1 MPERPWTD
9 LPLVALDLEGTG
21 AQDRENEA
29 ILEIA
34 VVPLVHGVPDVTGAF
49 ETLINPSRRIPRGPW
64 ISPGLTDAVLRHAPM
79 PATVGPELA
88 QRIDG
93 RWIVAHNVDVDWRLL
108 HRRYPAIRPAGLL
121 DTMRLAGAGE
131 GRSSKS
137 LTALVERHG
146 VACELARLVPD
157 GQPHRALWDTVAC
170 GLLLG
175 VLIAD
180 RWGRCPSAGEVQA
193 IAGRPLKSSASS
205 AGFEQQTLL

>member
-21 AQDRENEA
+21 AQDRETEA

-34 VVPLVHGVPDVTGAF
+34 VVPLVHGALDMTGAF
-49 ETLINPSRRIPRGPW
+49 ATLINPSRPVPRGAW

-79 PATVGPELA
+79 PSTVGPELA
-88 QRIDG
+88 ERIDG
-93 RWIVAHNVDVDWRLL
+93 RWIVGHNVDVDWRLL
-108 HRRYPAIRPAGLL
+108 HRRFPAIRPSGLL
-121 DTMRLAGAGE
+121 DTMRLAGGG
-131 GRSSKS
+131 GRASRS

-146 VACELARLVPD
+146 LTEEIARLVPD
-157 GQPHRALWDTVAC
+157 GQPHRALWDSVAC

-180 RWGRCPSAGEVQA
+180 RWGCCTSSGEVRA
-193 IAGRPLKSSASS
+193 LAERPLNSSASS
-205 AGFEQQTLL
+205 GGFEQQTLL